1 MPEETAETQREIAG
15 TLGDVF
21 EKAKMDED
29 EQEQR
34 TYPAYDTLEL
44 YEKVLINT
52 PQSGKKPFKE
62 LEPYLATAYLDQD
75 ELDALRRLHSVMANA
90 EYILKIMKD
99 NLKDEYDPEDFDTE
113 KITNLMMRK
122 MFFLAYVSKS
132 KNGFTVLEL
141 NSQHTY
147 QHQNLYEKQAFEE
160 EESMLGNLA
169 EKIQGTQEKLPK
181 QQGGYL
187 PNKKSDEIW

>member
-1 MPEETAETQREIAG
+1 MDEDSVQTQREINQ
-15 TLGDVF
+15 TLEEVARQIEEGD
-21 EKAKMDED
+21 E
-29 EQEQR
+29 EQK

-52 PQSGKKPFKE
+52 PQTGNKPFEE

-75 ELDALRRLHSVMANA
+75 ELEALKRLHSVMANA
-90 EYILKIMKD
+90 EYILNIMKN
-99 NLKDEYDPEDFDTE
+99 NLKKEYNKKDFDTSE
-113 KITNLMMRK
+113 ITDLMMRK

-160 EESMLGNLA
+160 EQGMMDKLQN
-169 EKIQGTQEKLPK
+169 KIQGATNKVPE

-187 PNKKSDEIW
+187 PQKKADEIW